1 MRGYWGESP
10 FVVRFETLYCS
21 FRYWEYW
28 EVNLDGDLEQK
39 TIMKAAMKR
48 YEKNYEGMMGKV

>member
-10 FVVRFETLYCS
+10 FVVRFETLYYS
-21 FRYWEYW
+21 FRYW
-28 EVNLDGDLEQK
+28 EVNLDGELEQK
-39 TIMKAAMKR
+39 TIMKATMKR